1 VSARASASARSLTSV
16 CSYHPFDDPWDLCR
30 YSSVSPASPWGGQPR
45 CIRVDRLGNM
55 GCQIVSR
62 PSIPP
67 FPPPFSLIS
76 SLLLELTYSSRR
88 YGLRLILPLTDQYDY
103 YHGGIPTFLRF
114 QVRSTPPSP
123 RHVPTDLIRQNLTAT
138 NPVYYAPFYDI
149 NGPVFVDFKSYLSI
163 LISHRSNITGVS
175 IAHQGVPIPADT
187 MRRISSRWEKT
198 RPS

>member
-1 VSARASASARSLTSV
+1 
-16 CSYHPFDDPWDLCR
+16 
-30 YSSVSPASPWGGQPR
+30 
-45 CIRVDRLGNM
+45 M